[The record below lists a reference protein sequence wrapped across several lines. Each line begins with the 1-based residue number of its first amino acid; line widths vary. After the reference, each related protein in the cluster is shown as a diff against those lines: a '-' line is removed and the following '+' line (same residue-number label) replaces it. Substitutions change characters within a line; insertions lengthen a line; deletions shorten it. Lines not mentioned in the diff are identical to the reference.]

1 MWAQTLGVSE
11 GRARLAPC
19 RPWACE
25 KWAVAE
31 WLNSSNKG
39 ILHAREGRRDHLHSA
54 GEKPGLR
61 EDEQSALGHTAVW
74 GRQQEEGRFLFL
86 SV

>member
-1 MWAQTLGVSE
+1 MWVNSGRSA

-39 ILHAREGRRDHLHSA
+39 ILHAREGRATTSVLQGRNL
-54 GEKPGLR
+54 GLER
-61 EDEQSALGHTAVW
+61 ASSLLWVTQ
-74 GRQQEEGRFLFL
+74 LFGDG
-86 SV
+86 SRRKGVFPFF